1 MSAMK
6 YASYRHRILAAALC
20 AGTALAVGVPTAI
33 AATNGANQSPLVITN
48 GPLPPE
54 LRSKVYNKPM
64 RAPTIDPAT
73 LSGPTYFGNNG
84 ETVVGRKINELRGE
98 LFGLQGTVAQL
109 SERMA
114 SLQAAGQNQ
123 AAEYYASVATISTQL
138 QTGTTPGNP
147 RLVEKLGVARASL
160 EELSGHIAQLND
172 LAVQVSNIATM
183 ASFLL
188 ESSRSAYS
196 LSGAIEEDHVRLA
209 QMEDAVNNTIVII
222 DRLLNNV
229 NDDITRTVAY
239 LNTERDNLRTMT
251 AAINA
256 GDLFGKSLSNR
267 PFSRAGQAS
276 FVPVAASGYGPLG
289 DPMMVAPVPMMPISA
304 PVDDMTAPP
313 LAPPPVMGA
322 LPGGPRP
329 LVKIRFDR
337 TDVEFE
343 QPVYL
348 AVNEALTRYP
358 SARFELIAVHPS
370 MGNTAEVAIEST
382 RARRNAE
389 KVLRSLTEMGLP
401 MDRVDLSYSPSPE
414 ATTNEVHLY
423 VR

>member
-1 MSAMK
+1 MK
-6 YASYRHRILAAALC
+6 HVLNTHRILRVGMGAALLC
-20 AGTALAVGVPTAI
+20 AAGTTLVPLAAQ
-33 AATNGANQSPLVITN
+33 AATDGARSSPLVITN
-48 GPLPPE
+48 APLPPE
-54 LRSKVYNKPM
+54 LRSKVYSKPT
-64 RAPTIDPAT
+64 RAPTISPAQV
-73 LSGPTYFGNNG
+73 SGASYYGSNQ
-84 ETVVGRKINELRGE
+84 ETVVGRKVGELRGE
-98 LFGLQGTVAQL
+98 LFSLQGTVANL

-114 SLQAAGQNQ
+114 SLQASGQNQ

-147 RLVEKLGVARASL
+147 RLIAKLDTARNSL
-160 EELSGHIAQLND
+160 EQLSGHIASLNE
-172 LAVQVSNIATM
+172 LAVNIANAASM

-196 LSGAIEEDHVRLA
+196 LSGAVEEDHVRLA
-209 QMEDAVNNTIVII
+209 QMEDAVNNTVVVIE
-222 DRLLNNV
+222 RLLNNV

-239 LNTERDNLRTMT
+239 LNTERDNLRTLSL
-251 AAINA
+251 AINT
-256 GDLFGKSLSNR
+256 GDLFGKNLSNR
-267 PFSRAGQAS
+267 PFSRAQQAS
-276 FVPVAASGYGPLG
+276 FTPQASSDYGMGGNYEGAPTDGGMMAAQPN
-289 DPMMVAPVPMMPISA
+289 
-304 PVDDMTAPP
+304 
-313 LAPPPVMGA
+313 MGSI
-322 LPGGPRP
+322 PGGPRP

-343 QPVYL
+343 QPVYM

-358 SARFELIAVHPS
+358 NAKFELVAVHPN

>member
-1 MSAMK
+1 MASAP
-6 YASYRHRILAAALC
+6 A
-20 AGTALAVGVPTAI
+20 TF
-33 AATNGANQSPLVITN
+33 AATNGANSSPLVITN
-48 GPLPPE
+48 APLPPE

-73 LSGPTYFGNNG
+73 LAGPEYYGNGG
-84 ETVVGRKINELRGE
+84 ETVVGRKVSELRGE
-98 LFGLQGTVAQL
+98 LFSLQGTVAQL

-114 SLQAAGQNQ
+114 SLQADGQNQ

-147 RLVEKLGVARASL
+147 RLVEKLGIARTSL
-160 EELSGHIAQLND
+160 EELSGHIAQLNE
-172 LAVQVSNIATM
+172 LAVNISNAASM

-196 LSGAIEEDHVRLA
+196 LSGAVEEDHVRLA
-209 QMEDAVNNTIVII
+209 QMEDAVNNTVVII

-239 LNTERDNLRTMT
+239 LNTERENLRTLT
-251 AAINA
+251 LAINT
-256 GDLFGKSLSNR
+256 GDLFGKNLSNR

-276 FVPVAASGYGPLG
+276 FVPVAASGYGPLD
-289 DPMMVAPVPMMPISA
+289 DPMM
-304 PVDDMTAPP
+304 
-313 LAPPPVMGA
+313 APPPPAAPGDEMLAAPGMPVLAPAPAMGA

-337 TDVEFE
+337 TNVQYE
-343 QPVYL
+343 QPVYM
-348 AVNEALTRYP
+348 AVNEALARYP
-358 SARFELIAVHPS
+358 NARFELIAVHPNA
-370 MGNTAEVAIEST
+370 GNTAEVAIEST

>member
-1 MSAMK
+1 MK
-6 YASYRHRILAAALC
+6 HASYRHRILAATLC
-20 AGTALAVGVPTAI
+20 VGTALTILAPASF
-33 AATNGANQSPLVITN
+33 AATNGANGSPLVISN

-73 LSGPTYFGNNG
+73 LAGPNYYGNGG
-84 ETVVGRKINELRGE
+84 ETIVGRKIGELRGE
-98 LFGLQGTVAQL
+98 LFSLQGTVAQL

-114 SLQAAGQNQ
+114 SLQAEGQNQ

-147 RLVEKLGVARASL
+147 RLVEKLGIARSSL

-172 LAVQVSNIATM
+172 LAVQVSNAASM
-183 ASFLL
+183 SSFLL

-196 LSGAIEEDHVRLA
+196 LSGAVEEDHVRLA

-239 LNTERDNLRTMT
+239 LNTERDNLRTLT

-276 FVPVAASGYGPLG
+276 FVPVAASAHGMMSG
-289 DPMMVAPVPMMPISA
+289 DPMMAPPAPGAEMMMPA
-304 PVDDMTAPP
+304 AMPP
-313 LAPPPVMGA
+313 MAQPTMGA

-337 TDVEFE
+337 SNVDYE

-358 SARFELIAVHPS
+358 NARFELIAVHPNA
-370 MGNTAEVAIEST
+370 GNTAEVAIEST

>member
-1 MSAMK
+1 MPAMK
-6 YASYRHRILAAALC
+6 YASYRHQLLAAALC
-20 AGTALAVGVPTAI
+20 AGTALGFAAPVL
-33 AATNGANQSPLVITN
+33 AATNGADKSPLIITN

-64 RAPTIDPAT
+64 RAPTIDPAAI
-73 LSGPTYFGNNG
+73 SGTSYFGTGG
-84 ETVVGRKINELRGE
+84 ETTVGRKIGELRGE
-98 LFGLQGTVAQL
+98 LFSLQGTVAQL

-114 SLQAAGQNQ
+114 RLQAEGQNQ

-160 EELSGHIAQLND
+160 EELSAHIAHLNE
-172 LAVQVSNIATM
+172 LAVQVSNSAST

-188 ESSRSAYS
+188 ESSRAAYS
-196 LSGAIEEDHVRLA
+196 LSGAVEEDHVRLA
-209 QMEDAVNNTIVII
+209 QMEDAVNNTVVII

-229 NDDITRTVAY
+229 NDDISRTVAY
-239 LNTERDNLRTMT
+239 LNTERDNLRTLT

-267 PFSRAGQAS
+267 PFSRAGQAA
-276 FVPVAASGYGPLG
+276 FVPVAASAGYGVVDMP
-289 DPMMVAPVPMMPISA
+289 PPVPMMDEVNYPPMA
-304 PVDDMTAPP
+304 PAPT
-313 LAPPPVMGA
+313 MGA
-322 LPGGPRP
+322 LAGGPRP

-337 TDVEFE
+337 ADVEYE
-343 QPVYL
+343 QPVYM

-370 MGNTAEVAIEST
+370 VGNTAEVAIEST

-401 MDRVDLSYSPSPE
+401 MDRVDLSYSPSPD

-423 VR
+423 VH